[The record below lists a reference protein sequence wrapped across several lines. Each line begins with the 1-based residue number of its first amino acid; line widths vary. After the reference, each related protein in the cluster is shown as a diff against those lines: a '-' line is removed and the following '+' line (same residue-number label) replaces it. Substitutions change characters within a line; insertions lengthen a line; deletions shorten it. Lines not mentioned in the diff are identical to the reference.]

1 MSTLP
6 EQLRAAFEEGYELGL
21 EEADNP
27 CGGGKPVVNG
37 RGCYDPPDPEVIW
50 RRSDT
55 FKSVSAQPVAQDEV
69 LDRFTA
75 VTRDMAR
82 SS

>member
-1 MSTLP
+1 MSTLA
-6 EQLRAAFEEGYELGL
+6 EQLRAAFEEGWQVGF
-21 EEADNP
+21 EEGIDP
-27 CGGGKPVVNG
+27 CGAGKPMPG
-37 RGCYDPPDPEVIW
+37 GHGAYDPPDMDRVWE
-50 RRSDT
+50 RSEA

-69 LDRFTA
+69 IDRFTA

>member
-1 MSTLP
+1 MSTLA
-6 EQLRAAFEEGYELGL
+6 EQLRAAFEEGWTLGF
-21 EEADNP
+21 EEGNSP
-27 CGGGKPVVNG
+27 CGAGKPIPG
-37 RGCYDPPDPEVIW
+37 GGGAYDPPNWDSVWEG
-50 RRSDT
+50 SDA

-69 LDRFTA
+69 MDRFTA